1 MNQHENSSKVES
13 SMSEVLDAI
22 ESYNEALRHGDI
34 ERQLDFF
41 ARDWRSTAGT
51 NKAELEDQ
59 LRKQRERGEQE
70 EKRFDLSN
78 AVLKLD
84 GCIANVDQ
92 VPLRSP
98 TGNGTF
104 TFLMVREDDGV
115 WRCSSL
121 FLSKRADIL
130 AENARES
137 RERIRSDPERPG
149 YHFVVPEGI
158 AMPFDP
164 NGAIYWNERYHLF
177 YIFQDSRSGERAD
190 HWGHV
195 SSKDLFHWQHHP
207 TGLRDGMYS
216 GNCFINRDG
225 VPTICYH
232 QKGEGNAIAVALD
245 DELNAWHKLESNPIT
260 PGTNP
265 GDQFYGKYRSW
276 DPFGWFEGDSYYAI
290 FGGSRPAVV
299 KSPNLEGE
307 WRYVGDLFE
316 HGVDGVS
323 LDEDVSCPDL
333 FKLDS
338 KHVLLCISHRLGC
351 RYYVGEWKNER
362 FCPESHAQ
370 MSWIDNSF
378 FAPESLLDNR
388 GRRIM
393 WAWLM
398 DEPEFGV
405 RSSYGWSGV
414 MSLPRV
420 LSMGADGLL
429 RMDVPEEIES
439 LRRHHFERQGLT
451 IHDGEDL
458 QTEVRGSSLELQI
471 EIESHDALAYGV
483 KVCAS
488 PDRSEETSIYYD
500 AVAKQLKV
508 DTRNSGPEDTPKAIE
523 SAPFELMDGER
534 LKLRIFVDKS
544 VVEVFAN
551 QRQAIARRIYPSC
564 PQSVDTRLFS
574 RGGTAFICEFSAWE
588 ITPSNL

>member
-1 MNQHENSSKVES
+1 
-13 SMSEVLDAI
+13 MSEREKPLEEQNKTLEILDAI
-22 ESYNEALRHGDI
+22 ERYNAALQQRDI
-34 ERQLDFF
+34 EGQLDFF
-41 ARDWRSTAGT
+41 ASRWRSTSGT
-51 NKAELEDQ
+51 NKAELGNH
-59 LRKQRERGEQE
+59 LRKQIVRGEYE
-70 EKRFDLSN
+70 EKRFELDN
-78 AVLKLD
+78 AVVTIE
-84 GCIANVDQ
+84 GSTASVDQ

-98 TGNGTF
+98 SGNGTF
-104 TFLMVREDDGV
+104 TFGMVREDDGV

-130 AENARES
+130 AESARES

-164 NGAIYWNERYHLF
+164 NGAIYWNDRYHLF

-195 SSKDLFHWQHHP
+195 SSKDLFHWRHHP

-225 VPTICYH
+225 IPTMCYH
-232 QKGEGNAIAVALD
+232 QKGEGNALAVALD
-245 DELNAWHKLESNPIT
+245 DDLNEWKKLDSSPIT
-260 PGTNP
+260 PHTRP
-265 GDQFYGKYRSW
+265 GDEFHDKYRSW

-290 FGGSRPAVV
+290 FGGSRPAIV

-307 WRYVGDLFE
+307 WRYVGDFFE
-316 HGVDGVS
+316 HGVKGVS

-333 FKLDS
+333 FKLDG
-338 KHVLLCISHRLGC
+338 KYILLCISHRLGC

-362 FCPESHAQ
+362 FYPESHAQ
-370 MSWIDNSF
+370 MSWVDNSF
-378 FAPESLLDNR
+378 FAPESLLDIK

-393 WAWLM
+393 WSWIM

-414 MSLPRV
+414 LSLPRV
-420 LSMGADGLL
+420 LSLGADGSL
-429 RMDVPEEIES
+429 DINVPEEIES
-439 LRRHHFERQGLT
+439 LRHNEIEKQGIV

-458 QTEVRGSSLELQI
+458 ETGVSGSSLEIQV
-471 EIESHDALAYGV
+471 EIESNEALVYGV
-483 KVCAS
+483 KVCVAADAS
-488 PDRSEETSIYYD
+488 EQTSIYYD

-508 DTRNSGPEDTPKAIE
+508 DTRNSGPADTPKAIE
-523 SAPFELMDGER
+523 SAPFTLKEGER
-534 LKLRIFVDKS
+534 FKLRVFVDKS
-544 VVEVFAN
+544 IVEVFAN
-551 QRQAIARRIYPSC
+551 ERQAIARRIYPSR
-564 PQSVDTRLFS
+564 PDSVNTRLFS
-574 RGGTAFICEFSAWE
+574 RGGTSFIHRFSAWE